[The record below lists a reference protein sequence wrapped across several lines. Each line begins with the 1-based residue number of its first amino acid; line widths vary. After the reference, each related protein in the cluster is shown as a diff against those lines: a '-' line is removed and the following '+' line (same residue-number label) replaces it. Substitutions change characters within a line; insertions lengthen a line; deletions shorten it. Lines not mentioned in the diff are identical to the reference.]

1 MNKAIRRLAVGAAL
15 AAFTLTGCASWP
27 GTGVRVGETRISDDA
42 IVRASVAIQDIRGG
56 GDADATEVLQTAA
69 SGFALGEAARQ
80 IAAQNNIE
88 VTTAAKQ
95 SAVTVSPALFA
106 SPDVGPLID
115 GIATNAVVAS
125 KLGQIRPG
133 DGAAFPPDRGQ
144 PPLRELVR
152 VPGGAH
158 VLGVVDVAR
167 GVAGQSLNLWPISTP
182 N

>member
-27 GTGVRVGETRISDDA
+27 GTGVRVGATRISDDA
-42 IVRASVAIQDIRGG
+42 IVRASVAIQDIRGA

-125 KLGQIRPG
+125 KLGQNAYLDQLSRIQIEVNPRYG
-133 DGAAFPPDRGQ
+133 NWSASQAA
-144 PPLRELVR
+144 LTSSALST
-152 VPGGAH
+152 
-158 VLGVVDVAR
+158 
-167 GVAGQSLNLWPISTP
+167 SLEALQANR
-182 N
+182 